1 VARYSLK
8 IKQSAVN
15 ELERIGSRAD
25 RQRIVAR
32 IEKLAEE
39 PRPPGA
45 KKLSGSERYRIRQ
58 GRFRIVYSIEDEVL
72 IVYVIRIAD
81 RKDVYRSR

>member
-1 VARYSLK
+1 MARYSLK
-8 IKQSAVN
+8 IKQSAVK

>member
-8 IKQSAVN
+8 IKQSAIK

-25 RQRIVAR
+25 RQRIVAQ

-72 IVYVIRIAD
+72 VVYVIRIAD